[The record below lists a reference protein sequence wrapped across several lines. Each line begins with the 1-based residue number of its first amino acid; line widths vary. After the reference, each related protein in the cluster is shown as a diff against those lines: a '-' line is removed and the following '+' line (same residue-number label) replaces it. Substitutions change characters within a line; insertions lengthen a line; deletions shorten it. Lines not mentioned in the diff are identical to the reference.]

1 MSESMMNFS
10 NPYDGER
17 VPGSVGP
24 CLPGV
29 KVRITDKNYSDVPIG
44 TEGEIL
50 IKGPN
55 VFSGYWNKPSYNK
68 HCFKDEWF
76 ITGDVGKIDE
86 NTKKDQKKELAAGP
100 DIVEKQARE
109 QKENQKK
116 VREYFKTQSRA
127 TNDDIQRI
135 LGVSDATA
143 TRYLEALE
151 KEGLIRQV
159 GGAGRGVY
167 YEKI

>member
-1 MSESMMNFS
+1 MNEFQFW
-10 NPYDGER
+10 
-17 VPGSVGP
+17 
-24 CLPGV
+24 
-29 KVRITDKNYSDVPIG
+29 INYLIVIVFLFLIFLFFRAI
-44 TEGEIL
+44 IL
-50 IKGPN
+50 W
-55 VFSGYWNKPSYNK
+55 YW
-68 HCFKDEWF
+68 
-76 ITGDVGKIDE
+76 KIDKIVE
-86 NTKKDQKKELAAGP
+86 LLTRIEKNTRKDQKKELAAGP

-159 GGAGRGVY
+159 
-167 YEKI
+167 

>member
-1 MSESMMNFS
+1 MNEFQFWI
-10 NPYDGER
+10 NYLIVIIVLFLIFLFFRAIILWYWKINKIVE
-17 VPGSVGP
+17 
-24 CLPGV
+24 LLT
-29 KVRITDKNYSDVPIG
+29 RIEKN
-44 TEGEIL
+44 TR
-50 IKGPN
+50 
-55 VFSGYWNKPSYNK
+55 
-68 HCFKDEWF
+68 
-76 ITGDVGKIDE
+76 
-86 NTKKDQKKELAAGP
+86 KDQKKELAAGP

-116 VREYFKTQSRA
+116 VREYFETHGRA
-127 TNDDIQRI
+127 TNDDIQKL

-159 GGAGRGVY
+159 GDEGRGVY

>member
-1 MSESMMNFS
+1 MDAMSLIVGIVIIIGLFFVLREFFLW
-10 NPYDGER
+10 YWR
-17 VPGSVGP
+17 VSEIASI
-24 CLPGV
+24 LR
-29 KVRITDKNYSDVPIG
+29 RI
-44 TEGEIL
+44 E
-50 IKGPN
+50 
-55 VFSGYWNKPSYNK
+55 
-68 HCFKDEWF
+68 
-76 ITGDVGKIDE
+76 E
-86 NTKKDQKKELAAGP
+86 NTRKESGQAGEQGKLEGKG
-100 DIVEKQARE
+100 IVETQGE
-109 QKENQKK
+109 NYKENQKK
-116 VREYFKTQSRA
+116 VRGYFEMQSRA

>member
-1 MSESMMNFS
+1 MDTLSFILGAVVIIGLFFVLREFFLWYWKVSEIVS
-10 NPYDGER
+10 
-17 VPGSVGP
+17 
-24 CLPGV
+24 
-29 KVRITDKNYSDVPIG
+29 
-44 TEGEIL
+44 IL
-50 IKGPN
+50 K
-55 VFSGYWNKPSYNK
+55 
-68 HCFKDEWF
+68 
-76 ITGDVGKIDE
+76 KIDE

-159 GGAGRGVY
+159 GGKGRGVY
-167 YEKI
+167 YEKT